1 MVTELAIGADGGE
14 LQGDRA
20 DPERRKGSNAVME
33 GKTGQFLPAAR
44 CLGKLSEGDL
54 PTTSSDHGPACS
66 ISLMT
71 NTELRVMMV

>member
-20 DPERRKGSNAVME
+20 DPERREGSNAVME

-44 CLGKLSEGDL
+44 CLGKL
-54 PTTSSDHGPACS
+54 
-66 ISLMT
+66 
-71 NTELRVMMV
+71 RVTCPQPVATMAPRAVFP